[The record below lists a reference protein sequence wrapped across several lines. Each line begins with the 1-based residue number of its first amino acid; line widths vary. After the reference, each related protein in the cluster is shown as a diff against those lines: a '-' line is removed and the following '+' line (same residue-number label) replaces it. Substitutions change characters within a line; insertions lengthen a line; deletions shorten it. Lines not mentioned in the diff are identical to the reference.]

1 MAELSV
7 EISAKIDKL
16 LSELKKAKTALGGI
30 GVAAEKLVSKLK
42 NVGEKMSRVGKSM
55 TTSLTLPLVAF
66 AAVSAKTFAS
76 FEKDLAKIEG
86 LVGIAGNKVEKMG
99 ESALIMASKFGK
111 SANEASEALFFITSA
126 GLRGSDAMDV
136 LEASLKASV
145 IGLGDTKSIADL
157 TTSAMNAY
165 GVDVLSAAKAT
176 DVLTAAVREG
186 KLDAVTLAQSMGR
199 VLPIASAMGVSF
211 NEVGAAF
218 ASMSRTGTK
227 ADEAATQLRG
237 ILSSLLSPS
246 SQAETALTELGLSS
260 DGLRK
265 NIKDNGLLNT
275 LELLTQ
281 KFEGN
286 SEKAALVFGNVR
298 ALSGVLDLMG
308 KNVNGTREIFSNMN
322 NTLGDTDKAFKIA
335 SKTADF
341 KFKVAI
347 NSVRNSLVKIGEI
360 IANVFLP
367 IIQKVSEKL
376 LKWTKIFTDLS
387 PATKKLIVVIGILVA
402 AIGPLLVGFG
412 FLMTTVL
419 PGLIVA
425 FAGLSSAV
433 VFMGGVFKT
442 LTTIMLANPFV
453 LIAAGIAAIVLG
465 LTTMIQKITPAVSK
479 LKTFFNLIKSGGVY
493 SRFVNLQMQDQVT
506 AMIEESKAAKIAA
519 AELKKFNKKQK
530 DTADDAKKA
539 TNELKKAAKAAEKL
553 ANVVSTGT
561 KSPRVLVEDRSKES
575 KDKPDI
581 LELIDVEDDNNQ
593 QEFQSIDWVAYANVK
608 GLEEEKLKLLA
619 KLKEFNESANNL
631 IAGSISQTF
640 SNLGSSIGEA
650 LASGGNVLSAV
661 GNTIIQ
667 GLSSFLSEM
676 GGMLVKYG
684 TLAILKG
691 KLDLAILAGGPLA
704 IGAGV
709 AAVAV
714 GVALSAAGA
723 ALGQKSAGGSSGD
736 TGSSNFRGSSG
747 GGNFGAS
754 SSGGM
759 QNVVFEIQGT
769 KLVGVISNTLSRN
782 RSLGGSLSLT

>member
-7 EISAKIDKL
+7 EISAKVKKL
-16 LSELKKAKTALGGI
+16 LDGLKKAKDALKGI
-30 GVAAEKLVSKLK
+30 GVAADKLVSKLK

-66 AAVSAKTFAS
+66 AAISAKTFAS

-86 LVGIAGNKVEKMG
+86 LVGIAGSKVEKMG

-126 GLRGSDAMDV
+126 GLRGSDAMEV

-275 LELLTQ
+275 LELLTK

-308 KNVNGTREIFSNMN
+308 KNINGTREIFSNMN
-322 NTLGDTDKAFKIA
+322 NTLGDTDKAFEIA

-387 PATKKLIVVIGILVA
+387 PATKKIIVVVAGLVA
-402 AIGPLLVGFG
+402 AIGPLLIGLG
-412 FLMTTVL
+412 FLMTTIIPALVTGF
-419 PGLIVA
+419 GL
-425 FAGLSSAV
+425 LSSAV
-433 VFMGGVFKT
+433 VFSAGVFKT
-442 LTTIMLANPFV
+442 LTTVMLANPFV
-453 LIAAGIAAIVLG
+453 LIAAGVAAIVLG

-479 LKTFFNLIKSGGVY
+479 LKTFFNLIKSGGIY
-493 SRFVNLQMQDQVT
+493 SRFVTLQMQDQAD
-506 AMIEESKAAKIAA
+506 AMVEESKAAKIAA
-519 AELKKFNKKQK
+519 AELKKFNKQQEDAAIAAKKLTDNLLKQK
-530 DTADDAKKA
+530 TVLAGGTPKRKTATGLDLKTVGLADLGA
-539 TNELKKAAKAAEKL
+539 TTTMPVPEINTA
-553 ANVVSTGT
+553 
-561 KSPRVLVEDRSKES
+561 PLV
-575 KDKPDI
+575 
-581 LELIDVEDDNNQ
+581 
-593 QEFQSIDWVAYANVK
+593 
-608 GLEEEKLKLLA
+608 
-619 KLKEFNESANNL
+619 NNL
-631 IAGSISQTF
+631 QDVIDIAPNVMGAFDGIGSAIGGAL
-640 SNLGSSIGEA
+640 SNGTSVMSA
-650 LASGGNVLSAV
+650 LGNVLLS
-661 GNTIIQ
+661 TIGDI
-667 GLSSFLSEM
+667 
-676 GGMLVKYG
+676 
-684 TLAILKG
+684 AI
-691 KLDLAILAGGPLA
+691 KLGQTA
-704 IGAGV
+704 IGIGTAMM
-709 AAVAV
+709 AIK
-714 GVALSAAGA
+714 LSFTNPFTAIAAGI
-723 ALGQKSAGGSSGD
+723 ALVAIGSAIKGVSGIVSGGGGGGGSQ

-769 KLVGVISNTLSRN
+769 KLVGVLSNTLSRN